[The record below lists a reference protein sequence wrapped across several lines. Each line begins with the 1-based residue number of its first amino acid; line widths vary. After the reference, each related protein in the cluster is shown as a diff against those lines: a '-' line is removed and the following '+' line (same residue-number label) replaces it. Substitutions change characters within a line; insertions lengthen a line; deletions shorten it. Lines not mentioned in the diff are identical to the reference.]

1 MALPGDKTIVH
12 HGTEKGNR
20 QNAEN
25 RRRLEKQQKGNA
37 MKIERDE
44 LIEMILNELHGMDV
58 KSLKLV
64 AAFIRGLKK
73 RSRRIEE

>member
-1 MALPGDKTIVH
+1 MPKITDGWK
-12 HGTEKGNR
+12 N
-20 QNAEN
+20 
-25 RRRLEKQQKGNA
+25 QQKGNA

-44 LIEMILNELHGMDV
+44 LIEMILNELNGMDV